1 MYGTETSEE
10 NPELLFSKYFA
21 FHSRVDLRNTIH
33 GQLNE
38 TDAAIEPLLT
48 DGEAEQ
54 EYARTIEYND
64 RVVAYSARLSFKIT
78 IASADGAKTSDRTRR
93 SGNESSGSS
102 AKVKLPKL
110 KLLRFNGDSLQWQ
123 PFWEQFEQV
132 VHNNR
137 ELSPTDKFNYLR
149 AALSEEA
156 AEAIAGPPATASC
169 YDDARDILKA
179 RFGAKKRL
187 IDDHMIRLL
196 ERPPIR
202 SSLDIRGLRRLH
214 DDLQGNIRGL
224 RSLGVSEET
233 FSTLLHPLILRLLP
247 EDLVLAYHRT
257 AVRDEEHR
265 RLSNQSAV
273 LSSKNSDQ
281 DRGQQGQLPILLRFL
296 RVEIESRERTSCTKK
311 TDHRLKD
318 SSEEK
323 RFISA
328 TSKETARS
336 WTNRGTAAA
345 LLQRTENQAC
355 AFCKSSEKPE
365 TLRKSKVSTSPV
377 TPQAAVTD
385 EAKTTVLLQT
395 ATVWSSE
402 ARSAT
407 AQEKAALTE
416 AHDDV
421 GWLNKALSTSKNK
434 TKVKLKMLLEQNSD
448 LKKEVSVLQ
457 SQLEEKCQ
465 LLDSVQ
471 HAFDSKCCQME
482 ETTREL
488 AARKSAV
495 QAHIAGL
502 IQQLQDKE
510 EDLSTLREQLSTG
523 VQKANSEITS
533 LQQSLMS
540 SAETSSRLQ
549 TELMDLRS
557 SLETKKAEKDSVD
570 KTLKEV
576 EDELKKAQD
585 ERKQLELSLSTVTAD
600 LEGSKDGIAK
610 LKDART
616 FMKVQL
622 RVAEAEKTE
631 LSERLINSLQC
642 TEDVKQK
649 KEALEARS
657 DTLSKTVKELECKL
671 CEAQHTGQQKEKQM
685 IEKLS
690 RLLAEK
696 AFYGSQSCA
705 FHSTCRVPP
714 SPLFAQIRSREEPDQ
729 VSCSKVDIA
738 HAPAYVPRL
747 LSAPRASNVRRC
759 YSPNSVTEQARDQS
773 IGAATTT
780 AS

>member
-1 MYGTETSEE
+1 MQRLKQKRKIRRSQVTKVLSEIDAAVE
-10 NPELLFSKYFA
+10 REVLAEVELRILLARLS
-21 FHSRVDLRNTIH
+21 TIH

-54 EYARTIEYND
+54 D
-64 RVVAYSARLSFKIT
+64 FKIT
-78 IASADGAKTSDRTRR
+78 ITSADGAKTSDRTSR

-102 AKVKLPKL
+102 AK
-110 KLLRFNGDSLQWQ
+110 
-123 PFWEQFEQV
+123 QFEQV

-156 AEAIAGPPATASC
+156 AEAIAGLPATASC
-169 YDDARDILKA
+169 YEDAWDILKT
-179 RFGAKKRL
+179 RFGDEKRL
-187 IDDHMIRLL
+187 IDDHMIRLF
-196 ERPPIR
+196 EKQRIR
-202 SSLDIRGLRRLH
+202 SSLDVRGLRRLH

-247 EDLVLAYHRT
+247 EDLVLDYHRT

-265 RLSNQSAV
+265 RLSTQSAV
-273 LSSKNSDQ
+273 LSSNNSDQ
-281 DRGQQGQLPILLRFL
+281 ERGQQRQLPMLLRFL
-296 RVEIESRERTSCTKK
+296 RVEV
-311 TDHRLKD
+311 
-318 SSEEK
+318 
-323 RFISA
+323 
-328 TSKETARS
+328 ET
-336 WTNRGTAAA
+336 
-345 LLQRTENQAC
+345 
-355 AFCKSSEKPE
+355 
-365 TLRKSKVSTSPV
+365 
-377 TPQAAVTD
+377 
-385 EAKTTVLLQT
+385 
-395 ATVWSSE
+395 TVWSSE
-402 ARSAT
+402 AKSAT
-407 AQEKAALTE
+407 AQEKAKLTE

-421 GWLNKALSTSKNK
+421 GRLNKALSTSKNK

-471 HAFDSKCCQME
+471 HAFDSKCSQME

-488 AARKSAV
+488 AARKSAAE
-495 QAHIAGL
+495 AHIAGL

-533 LQQSLMS
+533 LQQSLKS

-557 SLETKKAEKDSVD
+557 RVETMKAEKDSVD

-576 EDELKKAQD
+576 EDGLQKAQD
-585 ERKQLELSLSTVTAD
+585 EREQLELSLSVAAD
-600 LEGSKDGIAK
+600 LESSKAGMAK

-631 LSERLINSLQC
+631 LSERLTNSLQC
-642 TEDVKQK
+642 TEDVRQE

-657 DTLSKTVKELECKL
+657 DTLSNTVRELVV
-671 CEAQHTGQQKEKQM
+671 
-685 IEKLS
+685 
-690 RLLAEK
+690 R
-696 AFYGSQSCA
+696 
-705 FHSTCRVPP
+705 STAHGP
-714 SPLFAQIRSREEPDQ
+714 AKRETND
-729 VSCSKVDIA
+729 
-738 HAPAYVPRL
+738 
-747 LSAPRASNVRRC
+747 
-759 YSPNSVTEQARDQS
+759 
-773 IGAATTT
+773 
-780 AS
+780 

>member
-1 MYGTETSEE
+1 MQRLKQKRKIRRSQVTKVLSEIDAAVE
-10 NPELLFSKYFA
+10 REVLAEEELRILLARLS
-21 FHSRVDLRNTIH
+21 TIH

-78 IASADGAKTSDRTRR
+78 ITSADGAKTSDRTSR

-110 KLLRFNGDSLQWQ
+110 KLLS
-123 PFWEQFEQV
+123 
-132 VHNNR
+132 
-137 ELSPTDKFNYLR
+137 NYLR

-156 AEAIAGPPATASC
+156 AEAIAGLPATASC
-169 YDDARDILKA
+169 YEDAWDILKT
-179 RFGAKKRL
+179 RFGDEKRL
-187 IDDHMIRLL
+187 IDDHMIRLF
-196 ERPPIR
+196 EKQRIR
-202 SSLDIRGLRRLH
+202 SSLDVRGLRRLH

-247 EDLVLAYHRT
+247 EDLVLDYHRT

-265 RLSNQSAV
+265 RLSTQSAV
-273 LSSKNSDQ
+273 LSSNNSDQ
-281 DRGQQGQLPILLRFL
+281 ERGQQRQLLMLL
-296 RVEIESRERTSCTKK
+296 
-311 TDHRLKD
+311 
-318 SSEEK
+318 
-323 RFISA
+323 
-328 TSKETARS
+328 
-336 WTNRGTAAA
+336 RGTAAA
-345 LLQRTENQAC
+345 LLQRTENQEC
-355 AFCKSSEKPE
+355 AFCKLPNHDTEVCSETISSEKPE

-377 TPQAAVTD
+377 TPQPAVTD

-402 ARSAT
+402 AKSAT
-407 AQEKAALTE
+407 AQEKAKLTE

-421 GWLNKALSTSKNK
+421 EQDESE
-434 TKVKLKMLLEQNSD
+434 VKMLLEQNSD

-471 HAFDSKCCQME
+471 HAFDSKCSQME
-482 ETTREL
+482 ESTREL
-488 AARKSAV
+488 AARKSAAE
-495 QAHIAGL
+495 AHIAGL

-510 EDLSTLREQLSTG
+510 EDLSTLREQLRTG

-533 LQQSLMS
+533 LQQSLKS
-540 SAETSSRLQ
+540 SAKTSSRLQ

-557 SLETKKAEKDSVD
+557 SVETMKAEKDSVD

-576 EDELKKAQD
+576 GDGLQKAQD
-585 ERKQLELSLSTVTAD
+585 EREQLELSLSVTAD
-600 LEGSKDGIAK
+600 LESSKAGMAK

-631 LSERLINSLQC
+631 LSERLTNSLQC
-642 TEDVKQK
+642 TEDVRQE

-657 DTLSKTVKELECKL
+657 DTLSNTVWELVV
-671 CEAQHTGQQKEKQM
+671 
-685 IEKLS
+685 
-690 RLLAEK
+690 R
-696 AFYGSQSCA
+696 
-705 FHSTCRVPP
+705 STAHGP
-714 SPLFAQIRSREEPDQ
+714 AKRETND
-729 VSCSKVDIA
+729 
-738 HAPAYVPRL
+738 
-747 LSAPRASNVRRC
+747 
-759 YSPNSVTEQARDQS
+759 
-773 IGAATTT
+773 
-780 AS
+780 